1 MSSLVCLLVWSPTP
15 HIPYISTPNHCL
27 LFASHAHTITTCF
40 AVVSILCHLFLV
52 FLPTLVL
59 LRWQEFATRS
69 VVVLCLTYHH
79 GVDGGGRCSMHHA
92 LRVSHLS
99 RSLPLTPHHNAHVN
113 HRCRCSTTRRDA
125 IVVAVGLATDRRDDG
140 LVQQR
145 ISRLFAL
152 VVLGT
157 KYLSATPL

>member
-1 MSSLVCLLVWSPTP
+1 
-15 HIPYISTPNHCL
+15 
-27 LFASHAHTITTCF
+27 
-40 AVVSILCHLFLV
+40 
-52 FLPTLVL
+52 
-59 LRWQEFATRS
+59 
-69 VVVLCLTYHH
+69 LTYHR
-79 GVDGGGRCSMHHA
+79 GVGGGCSMHHA

-113 HRCRCSTTRRDA
+113 CHCHCFTIRRDA
-125 IVVAVGLATDRRDDG
+125 IVVAVGRATDRRDDG

-145 ISRLFAL
+145 ISRLIAL